1 MTVMTNNEND
11 TCVEV
16 KTDGSEILNGINR
29 IKDRDQSQGTD
40 DLMVEGK
47 LQTSAAPRP
56 RLQRVAPE
64 NWTSTAA
71 VQVL

>member
-56 RLQRVAPE
+56 Q
-64 NWTSTAA
+64 
-71 VQVL
+71 